1 MTLPR
6 HNLLVRLV
14 LLLGLSVVPI
24 SANAAQLAMAW
35 SDNAVDEDGF
45 LVERRNAAGGA
56 FAQIISLGPNTVA
69 YLDSGVA
76 AGSTYCYRVRA
87 FNSVGMSA
95 YTNEACGT
103 ATATSGSP
111 LSVSLPK
118 STYSTRETLVAT
130 VNAVAGA
137 VPTPVDAYVVVQA
150 PGGGLLSLLLDGR
163 LVPGLVP
170 IASGIVL
177 PSVAAPFGLPLA
189 GAPPGSYTWLA
200 AVTSPGTL
208 TLVSPIVS
216 TPFTIVP

>member
-6 HNLLVRLV
+6 NKPLIRLV
-14 LLLGLSVVPI
+14 LLLSLGVIPA
-24 SANAAQLAMAW
+24 SADAAQLAMAW
-35 SDNAVDEDGF
+35 SDNSVDEAGF
-45 LVERRNAAGGA
+45 LVERRLATGGT
-56 FAQIISLGPNTVA
+56 FVQIASLGPNAVA

-76 AGSTYCYRVRA
+76 AGGSYCYRVRA

-103 ATATSGSP
+103 ATASSGTP

-118 STYSTRETLVAT
+118 SSFTRAETLVVT

-137 VPTPVDAYVVVQA
+137 VTVPIDAYVVVQA
-150 PGGGLLSLLLDGR
+150 AGGGLLSLQLDGR

-170 IASGIVL
+170 MARGIVL
-177 PSVAAPFGLPLA
+177 PSVSAPFGLPLA
-189 GAPPGSYTWLA
+189 GAPPGSYTWMA